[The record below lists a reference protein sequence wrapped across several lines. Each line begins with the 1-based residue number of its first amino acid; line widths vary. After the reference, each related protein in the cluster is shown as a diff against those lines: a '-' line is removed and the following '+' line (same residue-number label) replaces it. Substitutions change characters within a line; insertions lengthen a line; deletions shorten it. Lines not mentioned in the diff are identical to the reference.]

1 MGVRDTAVAV
11 VERLTGGARRQAST
25 EIAELRS
32 ELGREA
38 FNNEL
43 LAESL
48 ADLERSLS
56 EPGWIRALAQ
66 AEVEF
71 APDAMVQLRAIC
83 RLYGIKNSLIK
94 RGLGL
99 RSAYVW
105 GGGVEITARANGRQV
120 GEQDVQ
126 GVINAF
132 LTDPGNQRSVTGP
145 EARDQLERSGLG
157 TEGEV
162 FLVCFT
168 VPLTGQVS
176 VRTIAPDE
184 IVEVA
189 TNPDDASEPW
199 FYRRRWTEN
208 KLDLGTGTRVTQAR
222 ERWYPCIDY
231 QPKVKRPRIGQFEV
245 AWDAPV
251 LHVAVNRPRGWQRGI
266 PDAYTAVDWARAYKE
281 FLEDWARL
289 MKSLA
294 RYAWKATTKGSAAA
308 QVRAKIATAPGISP
322 ISGEPMAAGATAILS
337 PEAAL
342 EAVNK
347 SGATIDAESGR
358 PLAMMVASAL
368 GVPVTMLLAD
378 PGQTGARATAET
390 LDQPTELEMTQ
401 RRDLWGAV
409 YLRLIQYVIACS
421 TRAPKGALKGKVSTD
436 EYGRESVILA
446 GDTDQTVDVVWP
458 DLDDADPAVLV
469 EAITKAAAVGVIPP
483 EVLLR
488 LFLTAFGVRNVDAL
502 VEAMV
507 DEDGNFQWPA
517 PPPVGPAPKD
527 NPAAIERGGGDA
539 ADAGPGS
546 MTPDATAEAYEYYY
560 DDEGDPP
567 S

>member
-1 MGVRDTAVAV
+1 M
-11 VERLTGGARRQAST
+11 
-25 EIAELRS
+25 
-32 ELGREA
+32 
-38 FNNEL
+38 
-43 LAESL
+43 
-48 ADLERSLS
+48 
-56 EPGWIRALAQ
+56 
-66 AEVEF
+66 
-71 APDAMVQLRAIC
+71 
-83 RLYGIKNSLIK
+83 
-94 RGLGL
+94 
-99 RSAYVW
+99 
-105 GGGVEITARANGRQV
+105 EITARANGRQV

-126 GVINAF
+126 AVINTF
-132 LTDPGNQRSVTGP
+132 LTDPGNQRAVTGP

-168 VPLTGQVS
+168 LPLTGQVS

-189 TNPDDASEPW
+189 ANPDDASEPW
-199 FYRRRWTEN
+199 FYRRRWTES
-208 KLDLGTGTRVTQAR
+208 KLDLGTGTRVTSQR

-231 QPKVKRPRIGQFEV
+231 QPKIKRPRIGMFEV

-266 PDAYTAVDWARAYKE
+266 PDAYAAIDWARAYKE

-289 MKSLA
+289 MKSLS
-294 RYAWKATTKGSAAA
+294 RYTWKATTKGSAAA
-308 QVRAKIATAPGISP
+308 QVRAKIATAPGMS
-322 ISGEPMAAGATAILS
+322 SVTGEPLAAGATAILS

-342 EAVNK
+342 EAINK

-390 LDQPTELEMTQ
+390 LDQPTELEMSQ

-409 YLRLIQYVIACS
+409 YLRLVRYVVAAS
-421 TRAPKGALKGKVSTD
+421 VQAPKGTLKGKVSLD
-436 EYGRESVILA
+436 EYGRQTIILA

-458 DLDDADPAVLV
+458 DLDDADPAALV
-469 EAITKAAAVGVIPP
+469 ESITKAAGVGVIPP

-488 LFLTAFGVRNVDAL
+488 LFLTAFGVRNVDTL

-507 DEDGNFQWPA
+507 DADGTFIWPS
-517 PPPVGPAPKD
+517 PPSMGPSSAA
-527 NPAAIERGGGDA
+527 NPAAIARGGGNP

-546 MTPDATAEAYEYYY
+546 MTPDITAEAYDYF
-560 DDEGDPP
+560 DDEGEP

>member
-1 MGVRDTAVAV
+1 MGVRDTAVSVIEAF
-11 VERLTGGARRQAST
+11 TGSRTRAQAT
-25 EIAELRS
+25 EIAEVR
-32 ELGREA
+32 EQLGQA
-38 FNNEL
+38 TNNNEL
-43 LAESL
+43 LAESI

-66 AEVEF
+66 ADIEF
-71 APDAMVQLRAIC
+71 APEALAQLRAIC

-105 GGGVEITARANGRQV
+105 GSGLEITARANGRQV

-126 GVINAF
+126 AVVNTF
-132 LTDPGNQRSVTGP
+132 LTDPGNLRSVTGP

-162 FLVCFT
+162 FIACFT
-168 VPLTGQVS
+168 LPVNGQVS

-189 TNPDDASEPW
+189 CNPDDASEPW
-199 FYRRRWTEN
+199 FYRRCWTES
-208 KLDLGTGTRVTQAR
+208 KLDLGSGTRVNQMR

-245 AWDAPV
+245 AWDSPL

-266 PDAYTAVDWARAYKE
+266 PDAYAAVDWARAYKE

-289 MKSLA
+289 MKSLS

-308 QVRAKIATAPGISP
+308 LVKAKIATAPATSTLT
-322 ISGEPMAAGATAILS
+322 GEPLAAGATAILS

-342 EAVNK
+342 EAINK

-401 RRDLWGAV
+401 RRDLWGGV
-409 YLRLIQYVIACS
+409 YLRLIRYVIAS
-421 TRAPKGALKGKVSTD
+421 ATRAPQGALKGRVSVD
-436 EYGRESVILA
+436 AYGRETVLLA

-458 DLDDADPAVLV
+458 DLDDTDPAVLV
-469 EAITKAAAVGVIPP
+469 EAIAKAAGSGVIPP

-488 LFLTAFGVRNVDAL
+488 LFLTAFGVRNTDAL

-507 DEDGNFQWPA
+507 DEEGNFQWPA
-517 PPPVGPAPKD
+517 PPPLGPAPKN
-527 NPAAIERGGGDA
+527 NPAAIGRGGGDPA
-539 ADAGPGS
+539 SAGPGS
-546 MTPDATAEAYEYYY
+546 MAPDVTAEADEYYY
-560 DDEGDPP
+560 FDDEGAP
-567 S
+567 

>member
-1 MGVRDTAVAV
+1 MGVRDTAVAIL
-11 VERLTGGARRQAST
+11 ERFTGATTTRTQVS
-25 EIAELRS
+25 ELR
-32 ELGREA
+32 EQLGQA
-38 FNNEL
+38 ANNNEL

-48 ADLERSLS
+48 ADLERSLL

-66 AEVEF
+66 AEIEF
-71 APDAMVQLRAIC
+71 APEALAQLRAIC

-126 GVINAF
+126 AVINTF
-132 LTDPGNQRSVTGP
+132 LTDPGNQRAVTGP

-168 VPLTGQVS
+168 LPLTGQVS

-189 TNPDDASEPW
+189 ANPDDASEPW
-199 FYRRRWTEN
+199 FYRRRWTES
-208 KLDLGTGTRVTQAR
+208 KLDLGTGTRVTSQR

-231 QPKVKRPRIGQFEV
+231 QPKIKRPRIGMFEV

-266 PDAYTAVDWARAYKE
+266 PDAYAAIDWARAYKE

-289 MKSLA
+289 MKSLS
-294 RYAWKATTKGSAAA
+294 RYTWKATTKGSAAA
-308 QVRAKIATAPGISP
+308 QVRAKIATAPGMS
-322 ISGEPMAAGATAILS
+322 SVTGEPLAAGATAILS

-342 EAVNK
+342 EAINK

-390 LDQPTELEMTQ
+390 LDQPTELEMSQ

-409 YLRLIQYVIACS
+409 YLRLVRYVVAAS
-421 TRAPKGALKGKVSTD
+421 VQAPKGTLKGKVSLD
-436 EYGRESVILA
+436 EYGRQTIILA

-458 DLDDADPAVLV
+458 DLDDADPAALV
-469 EAITKAAAVGVIPP
+469 ESITKAAGVGVIPP

-488 LFLTAFGVRNVDAL
+488 LFLTAFGVRNVDTL

-507 DEDGNFQWPA
+507 DADGTFIWPS
-517 PPPVGPAPKD
+517 PPSMGPSSAA
-527 NPAAIERGGGDA
+527 NPAAIARGGGNP

-546 MTPDATAEAYEYYY
+546 MTPDITAEAYDYF
-560 DDEGDPP
+560 DDEGEP